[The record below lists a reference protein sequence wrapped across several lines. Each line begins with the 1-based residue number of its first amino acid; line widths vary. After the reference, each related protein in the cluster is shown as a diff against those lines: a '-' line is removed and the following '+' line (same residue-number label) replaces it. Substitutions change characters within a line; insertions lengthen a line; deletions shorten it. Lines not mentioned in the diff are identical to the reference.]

1 MSEPF
6 NLDRDTNLKARID
19 PTGRKWEV
27 HGKRGSSLY
36 HARPSPDREDAVIPQ
51 LFAGDWTKVDLLLE
65 KIDLYLVRAWDDSD
79 RKAEEARRTKEA
91 AIEQAAL
98 REEEN
103 KAAVA
108 LGCADEPA
116 IEVATEDAKEVPDVA
131 EDMSSE
137 DKEAAI
143 LRAVAAENAAIAE
156 AKGKDAFGPATG
168 AAAAQ
173 E

>member
-1 MSEPF
+1 MSDTF

-19 PTGRKWEV
+19 PTGRKWEI

-36 HARPSPDREDAVIPQ
+36 RARPNPDRDDAVIPK
-51 LFAGDWTKVDLLLE
+51 LFAGDWTKPELLLE

-91 AIEQAAL
+91 AVEQAAL
-98 REEEN
+98 RAEEE
-103 KAAVA
+103 KAAAA
-108 LGCADEPA
+108 LGCADDPILP
-116 IEVATEDAKEVPDVA
+116 IEKVEEVPAVA
-131 EDMSSE
+131 EDMSTE

-143 LRAVAAENAAIAE
+143 MRAVEAENAAIA
-156 AKGKDAFGPATG
+156 AK
-168 AAAAQ
+168 